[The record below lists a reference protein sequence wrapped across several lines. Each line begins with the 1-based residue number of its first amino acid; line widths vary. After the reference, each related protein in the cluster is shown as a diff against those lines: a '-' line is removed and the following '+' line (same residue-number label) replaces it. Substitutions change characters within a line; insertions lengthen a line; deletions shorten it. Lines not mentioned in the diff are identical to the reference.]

1 MKRLLLG
8 LVVVLIALLGR
19 LQADEPAP
27 QPSADETA
35 IRDSVKTYIDAFNKH
50 DAKALADMWSPD
62 AVYLNRIT
70 GEEVVGREAIAKQ
83 FTAMFKDSP
92 DVKLTAETESVQ
104 FISPNVAEERGNSAI
119 IVPKEKPED
128 IPYSAVY
135 VKRDGQWLLDRVTDE
150 AKEAK
155 DSHYEQLKKLEW
167 MVGHWVD
174 KDENVDIETD
184 CNWTKN
190 RTFLTRSFT
199 VSVDGEVDLSGM
211 QIIGWDA
218 AAKAI
223 RSWTFDSDGG
233 YAEATWTFKKDRW
246 YVNNKGVLAD
256 GRKASMT
263 NVIKPIDANSFTW
276 QTIDRTAGGELL
288 PNVPELLIVR
298 Q

>member
-8 LVVVLIALLGR
+8 LIVVCSTLLGR
-19 LQADEPAP
+19 LQADQPAP
-27 QPSADETA
+27 TPSADETA
-35 IRDSVKTYIDAFNKH
+35 IRNSVKTYVEAFNKH

-70 GEEVVGREAIAKQ
+70 GEEVVGRDAIAKQ
-83 FTAMFKDSP
+83 FTAMFKDQP

-104 FISPNVAEERGNSAI
+104 FISPNVAEERGNSTLTVA
-119 IVPKEKPED
+119 KEKPED

-155 DSHYEQLKKLEW
+155 DSHYDQLKSLEW

-199 VSVDGEVDLSGM
+199 VSVEGEVDLSGM

-233 YAEATWTFKKDRW
+233 YAEATWKFKKDRW
-246 YVNNKGVLAD
+246 YVDNKGELAD

-288 PNVPELLIVR
+288 PNVPEVLIVR
-298 Q
+298 E